1 MSQTTS
7 NSRKHSTSKKKQ
19 HKRHQSASRTNYF
32 EEISSM
38 TKSKIGEIL
47 LTIAEDEQIIEQ

>member
-1 MSQTTS
+1 MSQTVA
-7 NSRKHSTSKKKQ
+7 NSRKHSTSKKKPQ
-19 HKRHQSASRTNYF
+19 HRHQSASRTNYF

-47 LTIAEDEQIIEQ
+47 LTIAEDE